1 MLSIKAV
8 FAIVALWVSI
18 AQAQLTISE
27 PSGDRWWVAQSQNTL
42 RWSCNTSPYTNWT
55 VLITNP
61 DVTILSGPLALIA
74 ILLISSGDLFPE
86 YNYDCSKT
94 IIPGDQLKPGT
105 GYTMLFGNPLNNT
118 EVWATSAPFEVKPLG
133 STYPPQITT
142 SEALT
147 NTAPGA
153 TGSSNPTA
161 TSTPN
166 SNNGAIAN
174 AVGVAFLMLAGV
186 VSLFIAA

>member
-1 MLSIKAV
+1 MFGIKSFVAV
-8 FAIVALWVSI
+8 AALCASL

-27 PSGDRWWVAQSQNTL
+27 PSSERWWVAQSQNTL

-74 ILLISSGDLFPE
+74 NR

-94 IIPGDQLKPGT
+94 MIPGEQLKTGT
-105 GYTMLFGNPLNNT
+105 GYVMQFANPFNNT
-118 EVWATSAPFEVKPLG
+118 DVFATSESFEVKPLG

-147 NTAPGA
+147 A
-153 TGSSNPTA
+153 TGGSSASGTISPTA
-161 TSTPN
+161 TATPN
-166 SNNGAIAN
+166 SNSAISN
-174 AVGVAFLMLAGV
+174 VVGVASLTLAGIGAV
-186 VSLFIAA
+186 FFAL